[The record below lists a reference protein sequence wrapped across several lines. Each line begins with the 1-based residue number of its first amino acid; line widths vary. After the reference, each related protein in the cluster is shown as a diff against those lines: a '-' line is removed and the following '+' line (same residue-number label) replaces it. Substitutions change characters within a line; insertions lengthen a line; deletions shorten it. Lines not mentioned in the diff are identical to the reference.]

1 MKKVFSI
8 VTAICLILSIAG
20 CSLLGHVSMEVNEM
34 IELPDDEMIVALL
47 MQLDSENFDGLNESQ
62 KVVYT
67 AAALEMEVLNGG
79 TVQFLANERWGAA
92 PYVCEALEKIG
103 ATEHLA
109 LMEQAL
115 AENEVDLNDLSD
127 FDTEDLVAFSKL
139 YGQYNFD
146 AFDSAY
152 ESLPS
157 MPELIRSF
165 IKAHMGD
172 F

>member
-20 CSLLGHVSMEVNEM
+20 CSLLGHVSMEVN
-34 IELPDDEMIVALL
+34 EMIVALL

-127 FDTEDLVAFSKL
+127 FDTEDLMAFSKL
-139 YGQYNFD
+139 YDRYHFD
-146 AFDSAY
+146 AFDGAY

-157 MPELIRSF
+157 MPELIRNY
-165 IKAHMGD
+165 IQAHIED

>member
-1 MKKVFSI
+1 MKKLLCV
-8 VTAICLILSIAG
+8 VTTICLILSFVG
-20 CSLLGHVSMEVNEM
+20 CSLLGHISMEVNEM

-62 KVVYT
+62 KVVYA

-103 ATEHLA
+103 AAEHLE
-109 LMEQAL
+109 LMQQVL
-115 AENEVDLNDLSD
+115 AENEVNLNDLSD
-127 FDTEDLVAFSKL
+127 FDTQDLVAFSKL
-139 YGQYNFD
+139 YDRYHFETFD
-146 AFDSAY
+146 GAY

-157 MPELIRSF
+157 MPELIRNF
-165 IKAHMGD
+165 IKAHIED

>member
-1 MKKVFSI
+1 MKKLLCV
-8 VTAICLILSIAG
+8 VTAICLILSFVG

-62 KVVYT
+62 KVIYT

-79 TVQFLANERWGAA
+79 TVQFLANERWDAA

-103 ATEHLA
+103 AAEHLA
-109 LMEQAL
+109 LMQQVL
-115 AENEVDLNDLSD
+115 SENEVDLNDLSD
-127 FDTEDLVAFSKL
+127 FDTEDLMAFSKL
-139 YGQYNFD
+139 YDQYNFD

-165 IKAHMGD
+165 IKTHIED

>member
-1 MKKVFSI
+1 MKKLLCV
-8 VTAICLILSIAG
+8 VTAICLILSFVG

-47 MQLDSENFDGLNESQ
+47 MQLDSENFDGLNKSQ

-92 PYVCEALEKIG
+92 PYVCEALEKLG
-103 ATEHLA
+103 AAEHLA
-109 LMEQAL
+109 LMQQVL

-127 FDTEDLVAFSKL
+127 FDTQDLVAFSKL